1 VVRGKFRKGAFFFCS
16 KKELFPLCYLKPY
29 KVPKPPKI
37 SEKIKNIENVKSRKE
52 VPKIGPNRL
61 FEQFASVFPPYKAK
75 KKELNDAI

>member
-37 SEKIKNIENVKSRKE
+37 SENVKSRKE